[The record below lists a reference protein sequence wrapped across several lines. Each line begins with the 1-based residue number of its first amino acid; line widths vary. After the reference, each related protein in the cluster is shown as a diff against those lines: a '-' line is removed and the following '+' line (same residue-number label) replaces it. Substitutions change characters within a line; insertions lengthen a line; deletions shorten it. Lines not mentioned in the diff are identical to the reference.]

1 VRSCSV
7 AVAGRSCSQSLASAH
22 TAVRLQSDRKTRPFG
37 ILESSCG
44 RCGLVES
51 PQPPERNTPQFQT
64 RTLHNPSDGKTDRQ
78 WVLHLSSRHISER
91 NGCTQVHQQVS
102 KGSQIRRPLVT
113 VVTVSPRR
121 KALCHLF
128 MSRWFRVRF
137 ERRLAA
143 ASGLTLTEVGSN
155 ADGQVPVESCG
166 LRSAPSLGVP
176 RVSGVA
182 AEVALFGRERA
193 PPEGG
198 GVRHSGV
205 GNARVVSAVRPV
217 RPVGDG
223 EQQPA
228 HAVVVLARRR
238 RRLSTLSVRVMRGRY
253 ATSCRRP

>member
-1 VRSCSV
+1 M
-7 AVAGRSCSQSLASAH
+7 AGEC
-22 TAVRLQSDRKTRPFG
+22 TRA
-37 ILESSCG
+37 
-44 RCGLVES
+44 
-51 PQPPERNTPQFQT
+51 
-64 RTLHNPSDGKTDRQ
+64 
-78 WVLHLSSRHISER
+78 
-91 NGCTQVHQQVS
+91 
-102 KGSQIRRPLVT
+102 
-113 VVTVSPRR
+113 
-121 KALCHLF
+121 ALCHLF

-155 ADGQVPVESCG
+155 ADGQVPVESCR

-228 HAVVVLARRR
+228 HAVVGWLGAGGACLLCLSGLCGGGTRRR
-238 RRLSTLSVRVMRGRY
+238 VGAPRTENYLELRAAEGAAIR
-253 ATSCRRP
+253 

>member
-1 VRSCSV
+1 M
-7 AVAGRSCSQSLASAH
+7 AGEC
-22 TAVRLQSDRKTRPFG
+22 TRA
-37 ILESSCG
+37 
-44 RCGLVES
+44 
-51 PQPPERNTPQFQT
+51 
-64 RTLHNPSDGKTDRQ
+64 
-78 WVLHLSSRHISER
+78 
-91 NGCTQVHQQVS
+91 
-102 KGSQIRRPLVT
+102 
-113 VVTVSPRR
+113 
-121 KALCHLF
+121 ALCHLF

-155 ADGQVPVESCG
+155 ADGQVPVESCR

-223 EQQPA
+223 EQQPV
-228 HAVVVLARRR
+228 HAVVLARRR

>member
-1 VRSCSV
+1 MFMTHGGRVHARC
-7 AVAGRSCSQSLASAH
+7 AVPLVYVSMVSS
-22 TAVRLQSDRKTRPFG
+22 AVRATAR
-37 ILESSCG
+37 
-44 RCGLVES
+44 
-51 PQPPERNTPQFQT
+51 
-64 RTLHNPSDGKTDRQ
+64 
-78 WVLHLSSRHISER
+78 
-91 NGCTQVHQQVS
+91 GC
-102 KGSQIRRPLVT
+102 
-113 VVTVSPRR
+113 
-121 KALCHLF
+121 
-128 MSRWFRVRF
+128 
-137 ERRLAA
+137 ERRHAA

-155 ADGQVPVESCG
+155 ADGQVPVESCR

>member
-1 VRSCSV
+1 MV
-7 AVAGRSCSQSLASAH
+7 GEF
-22 TAVRLQSDRKTRPFG
+22 TRA
-37 ILESSCG
+37 
-44 RCGLVES
+44 
-51 PQPPERNTPQFQT
+51 
-64 RTLHNPSDGKTDRQ
+64 
-78 WVLHLSSRHISER
+78 
-91 NGCTQVHQQVS
+91 
-102 KGSQIRRPLVT
+102 
-113 VVTVSPRR
+113 
-121 KALCHLF
+121 ALCHLF

-198 GVRHSGV
+198 GVRRSGV
-205 GNARVVSAVRPV
+205 GNARVVSTVRPV
-217 RPVGDG
+217 WPVGDG

>member
-1 VRSCSV
+1 M
-7 AVAGRSCSQSLASAH
+7 AGEC
-22 TAVRLQSDRKTRPFG
+22 TRA
-37 ILESSCG
+37 
-44 RCGLVES
+44 
-51 PQPPERNTPQFQT
+51 
-64 RTLHNPSDGKTDRQ
+64 
-78 WVLHLSSRHISER
+78 
-91 NGCTQVHQQVS
+91 
-102 KGSQIRRPLVT
+102 
-113 VVTVSPRR
+113 
-121 KALCHLF
+121 ALCHLF

-155 ADGQVPVESCG
+155 ADGQVPVESCR

-217 RPVGDG
+217 RPVGSSPRTLWWCWLG
-223 EQQPA
+223 A
-228 HAVVVLARRR
+228 GGACLLCLSGLCGGGTRRR
-238 RRLSTLSVRVMRGRY
+238 VGAPRTENYLELRAAEGAAIR
-253 ATSCRRP
+253 

>member
-1 VRSCSV
+1 MVGEC
-7 AVAGRSCSQSLASAH
+7 
-22 TAVRLQSDRKTRPFG
+22 TRA
-37 ILESSCG
+37 
-44 RCGLVES
+44 
-51 PQPPERNTPQFQT
+51 
-64 RTLHNPSDGKTDRQ
+64 
-78 WVLHLSSRHISER
+78 
-91 NGCTQVHQQVS
+91 
-102 KGSQIRRPLVT
+102 
-113 VVTVSPRR
+113 
-121 KALCHLF
+121 ALCHLF

-155 ADGQVPVESCG
+155 ADGQVSGPRRVMCG

-176 RVSGVA
+176 RASRLA

-223 EQQPA
+223 EQQPV
-228 HAVVVLARRR
+228 HAVVLARRR
-238 RRLSTLSVRVMRGRY
+238 RRLSTVLCLSGLCGGGTRRRVGAPRTENYLELRAAEGAAIR
-253 ATSCRRP
+253 

>member
-1 VRSCSV
+1 M
-7 AVAGRSCSQSLASAH
+7 AGEC
-22 TAVRLQSDRKTRPFG
+22 TRA
-37 ILESSCG
+37 
-44 RCGLVES
+44 
-51 PQPPERNTPQFQT
+51 
-64 RTLHNPSDGKTDRQ
+64 
-78 WVLHLSSRHISER
+78 
-91 NGCTQVHQQVS
+91 
-102 KGSQIRRPLVT
+102 
-113 VVTVSPRR
+113 
-121 KALCHLF
+121 ALCHLF

-155 ADGQVPVESCG
+155 ADGQVPVESCR

-253 ATSCRRP
+253 ATSWRRPQDRKLSRASGRGGRRHQVADPQKRESRQHIGRRRSLLSCSGCCGRSSVSLPLRALPA

>member
-1 VRSCSV
+1 MVSS
-7 AVAGRSCSQSLASAH
+7 
-22 TAVRLQSDRKTRPFG
+22 AVRATAR
-37 ILESSCG
+37 
-44 RCGLVES
+44 
-51 PQPPERNTPQFQT
+51 
-64 RTLHNPSDGKTDRQ
+64 
-78 WVLHLSSRHISER
+78 
-91 NGCTQVHQQVS
+91 GC
-102 KGSQIRRPLVT
+102 
-113 VVTVSPRR
+113 
-121 KALCHLF
+121 
-128 MSRWFRVRF
+128 
-137 ERRLAA
+137 ERRHAA
-143 ASGLTLTEVGSN
+143 ASGLTLTEVVRMFMTHGGRVH
-155 ADGQVPVESCG
+155 ARCAVPLVYVSMVSSAVRATARGCERSHLDRSRKQRRRSGPRRVMCG

>member
-1 VRSCSV
+1 M
-7 AVAGRSCSQSLASAH
+7 AGEC
-22 TAVRLQSDRKTRPFG
+22 TRA
-37 ILESSCG
+37 
-44 RCGLVES
+44 
-51 PQPPERNTPQFQT
+51 
-64 RTLHNPSDGKTDRQ
+64 
-78 WVLHLSSRHISER
+78 
-91 NGCTQVHQQVS
+91 
-102 KGSQIRRPLVT
+102 
-113 VVTVSPRR
+113 
-121 KALCHLF
+121 ALCHLF

-155 ADGQVPVESCG
+155 ADGQVPVESCR

-228 HAVVVLARRR
+228 HAVVVLAWRR